1 MCYFWRMKRKST
13 KSVCQ
18 KLAWSCKK
26 WISAKIQYMPFLHKA
41 LQLVVNWNADWVL
54 LECPSSVRYWH
65 YLLNPLVKKKSL
77 VYWSLRI
84 VHFTFDWSVYSWLL
98 WWSGHNCKWF
108 CWLYSQN
115 MEIVFWTVPT
125 DQIWT
130 LRLGDKGMLS
140 PSPLL
145 SISCLKGLQNLG
157 RGLLY
162 GKVSNADCP
171 A

>member
-1 MCYFWRMKRKST
+1 MSKQVSLPKISSILQKMKIGQNSIYALFAQSPSISCQLKCWLSVARVSIKCQVLTLFAKS
-13 KSVCQ
+13 SG
-18 KLAWSCKK
+18 
-26 WISAKIQYMPFLHKA
+26 
-41 LQLVVNWNADWVL
+41 
-54 LECPSSVRYWH
+54 
-65 YLLNPLVKKKSL
+65 KKKSL

-84 VHFTFDWSVYSWLL
+84 VYFTFDWSVYSWLL

-162 GKVSNADCP
+162 GKVSSADCP